1 MAHRFVLVGLT
12 RTAARNVTWN
22 LVRALAAAT
31 VAGLG
36 WKLGA
41 DAYEVAKRK
50 LAARRDPEPPV
61 DL

>member
-1 MAHRFVLVGLT
+1 
-12 RTAARNVTWN
+12 
-22 LVRALAAAT
+22 

-41 DAYEVAKRK
+41 DAYEVAKKR
-50 LAARRDPEPPV
+50 LAPRDPEPPV